1 MKRFIVLAIIVAAS
15 LSVYPQATKTER
27 SAKNS
32 KGTVKKESVEKKTEN
47 TEKKTGVTQRAS
59 TQNAARTKT
68 QATRQVGNTA
78 TRTKTEVTRPVGRS
92 VKATDK
98 SGATRTTRTVNPV
111 DARTKSSQAT
121 RVYRDDQKGNM
132 TRVDGNVV
140 RHQNDVVFTKNRYRV
155 DYENTDDLRRSE
167 DFRRDYNEYN
177 TWRNVRVVRHRSDN
191 MRYRPVPLEIRRERY
206 VYRQPIH
213 YELVWTPYLFNR
225 FMFYYPQHDRWNI
238 ELGREIGTISAYDV
252 MDYVGSVQR
261 VYGKVEEVYYSR
273 EDGNYILYIGAPFPY
288 QDMSVVIPRN
298 VCREIT
304 MSPEWYFE
312 NQHIWFIG
320 LIDLWEEKPEVVIR
334 DEEQIRRY

>member
-15 LSVYPQATKTER
+15 LSVYPQATRTER
-27 SAKNS
+27 SVKTG
-32 KGTVKKESVEKKTEN
+32 KVTVKEETVGKTTESTQ
-47 TEKKTGVTQRAS
+47 KKTGLTRGAS
-59 TQNAARTKT
+59 SQNAARTKT
-68 QATRQVGNTA
+68 QATGQVGNT
-78 TRTKTEVTRPVGRS
+78 
-92 VKATDK
+92 
-98 SGATRTTRTVNPV
+98 ATRTTRTVNPV
-111 DARTKSSQAT
+111 DARPKSSQAA
-121 RVYRDDQKGNM
+121 RVYRDNQKGNV
-132 TRVDGNVV
+132 TRVEGRVAP
-140 RHQNDVVFTKNRYRV
+140 HQNDEVFTKNRYKV
-155 DYENTDDLRRSE
+155 DYENTDDLRRSA
-167 DFRRDYNEYN
+167 DFKRDYNEYN
-177 TWRNVRVVRHRSDN
+177 AWRTVRVVRHRNDN
-191 MRYRPVPLEIRRERY
+191 TYYRPIPLEIRRERY
-206 VYRQPIH
+206 VYRQPNH

-225 FMFYYPQHDRWNI
+225 FMYYYPVHDRWNI

-252 MDYVGSVQR
+252 MGYVGSVQR

>member
-15 LSVYPQATKTER
+15 LSVYPQATRTER
-27 SAKNS
+27 SVKTG
-32 KGTVKKESVEKKTEN
+32 KVTVKEETVGKTTESTQ
-47 TEKKTGVTQRAS
+47 KKTGLTRGAS
-59 TQNAARTKT
+59 SQNAARTKT
-68 QATRQVGNTA
+68 QATR
-78 TRTKTEVTRPVGRS
+78 EVR
-92 VKATDK
+92 
-98 SGATRTTRTVNPV
+98 NP
-111 DARTKSSQAT
+111 AT
-121 RVYRDDQKGNM
+121 RVYRNDQKGNM
-132 TRVDGNVV
+132 TRVEGRVE
-140 RHQNDVVFTKNRYRV
+140 RHQNDEVFTKNRYKV

-167 DFRRDYNEYN
+167 DFKRDYNEYN
-177 TWRNVRVVRHRSDN
+177 AWRTVRVVRHRNDN
-191 MRYRPVPLEIRRERY
+191 TYYRPIPLEIRRERY
-206 VYRQPIH
+206 VYRQPNH

-225 FMFYYPQHDRWNI
+225 FMYYYPVHDRWNI

-252 MDYVGSVQR
+252 MGYVGSVQR

-288 QDMSVVIPRN
+288 QDMSVVIPRK

-304 MSPEWYFE
+304 ISPEWYFE